1 MSALA
6 PAAPYIFLATSAM
19 TAKGQIDA
27 GRAEKQVYDAKAAD
41 AIMKGRSEAI
51 AYKQQGADVLAR
63 LNDNLAAIIARTAQ
77 GGGVGYTIATSNMA
91 EAAREFHTTADNAV
105 IAKGQATMQADQ
117 YRMAGDA
124 AMTTARYNAASTIGS
139 ALFQFGQL

>member
-1 MSALA
+1 MSSV
-6 PAAPYIFLATSAM
+6 AAPLFLATSAM
-19 TAKGQIDA
+19 SAMGQMRT
-27 GRAEKQVYDAKAAD
+27 GRAEQEMYDAKAAD

-63 LNDNLAAIIARTAQ
+63 LNDNLAAVIARGAI
-77 GGGVGYTIATSNMA
+77 GGGATYATATYNMA

-105 IAKGQATMQADQ
+105 MAEGQAGVQAQQ

-124 AMTTARYNAASTIGS
+124 AMTTGRYNAISTIGS
-139 ALFQFGQL
+139 AIFKFGQL